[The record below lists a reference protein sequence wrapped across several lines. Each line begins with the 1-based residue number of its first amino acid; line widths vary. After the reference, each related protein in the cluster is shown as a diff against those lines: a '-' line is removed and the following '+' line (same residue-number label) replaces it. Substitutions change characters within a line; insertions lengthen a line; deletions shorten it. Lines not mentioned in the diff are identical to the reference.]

1 MGDGRHYTKLPGPCE
16 NEEKRHKPQVCKSRK
31 KEKAPHIN
39 PTVVSLLFGIIFV
52 SIFLN
57 RDLDTALVAGGAGGD
72 GGEEVGDVVL
82 SRGLA
87 LNSKQSL
94 EQKLT
99 QG

>member
-57 RDLDTALVAGGAGGD
+57 RDLDTALVSGGAAAEA
-72 GGEEVGDVVL
+72 GEEVGDVVL
-82 SRGLA
+82 KRLLVMS
-87 LNSKQSL
+87 LNRECRK
-94 EQKLT
+94 
-99 QG
+99 